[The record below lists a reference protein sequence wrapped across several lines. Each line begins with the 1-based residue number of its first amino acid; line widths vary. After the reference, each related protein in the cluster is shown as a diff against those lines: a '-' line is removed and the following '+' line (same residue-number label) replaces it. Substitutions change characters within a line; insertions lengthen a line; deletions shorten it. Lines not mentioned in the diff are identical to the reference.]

1 MPTTHN
7 IGLFYG
13 TNSGAT
19 EEAAEY
25 LAKKA
30 ADFGVGL
37 TPQNIIE
44 PNSLEKMLTYDYL
57 ILGIPT
63 WNFGEYQDDWEDFV
77 DDLPSDSIFQG
88 KTVALFGLGD
98 QDAFADW
105 FLDAMGMLAEELI
118 QRGATLIGRWSIEG
132 YEHDASKAI
141 LEEGWFCGLALDDD
155 GQPELT
161 EGRIDQWLSEIL
173 PQITEG

>member
-1 MPTTHN
+1 MFTVSP

-19 EEAAEY
+19 EEAAHY
-25 LAKKA
+25 LAKKSA
-30 ADFGVGL
+30 EFGVKL

-44 PNSLEKMLTYDYL
+44 PKSLDKMLAYEQL

-63 WNFGEYQDDWEDFV
+63 WNFGEHQDDWQDIV
-77 DDLPSDSIFQG
+77 DALPDAPIFQG

-118 QRGATLIGRWSIEG
+118 QRGATLIGQWPTDG
-132 YEHDASKAI
+132 YDHDASKAI
-141 LEEGWFCGLALDDD
+141 LADGWFCGLALDDD
-155 GQPELT
+155 SEPHLTQP
-161 EGRIDQWLSEIL
+161 RIDTWLAQIL
-173 PQITEG
+173 PQF